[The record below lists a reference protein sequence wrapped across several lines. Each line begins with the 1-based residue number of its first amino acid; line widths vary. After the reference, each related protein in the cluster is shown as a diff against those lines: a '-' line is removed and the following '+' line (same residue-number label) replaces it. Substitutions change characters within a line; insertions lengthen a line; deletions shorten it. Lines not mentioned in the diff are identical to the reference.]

1 MAKKIKVKASV
12 KKTTAKATKTAAK
25 ANKTTASKKVALTK
39 KTQAAKKATLAKKS
53 TATKKTIATK
63 KVALKASKQKVIKSV
78 QSQVSAAPAVSL
90 GQLVPDFSLFATGA
104 KKFQLSAMKGK
115 KIVLYF
121 YPKDATPG
129 CTIEGHDFTKL
140 HNEFKSKNAEVY
152 GVSRDSISSHEKFKD
167 KQCYSIDLISDP
179 EEEIC
184 RTFGVIKTKNMYGKK
199 VLGIERSTFVLDENG
214 RLEKEWRG
222 VSVEGHA
229 QEVLDYLGSKK
240 Q

>member
-1 MAKKIKVKASV
+1 MAKKARTKAST
-12 KKTTAKATKTAAK
+12 KKTTARPTKIAGKAKKTTAAKKLALTKKSQVAKKVTVSKKTTANKKSVAAK
-25 ANKTTASKKVALTK
+25 ANK
-39 KTQAAKKATLAKKS
+39 QM
-53 TATKKTIATK
+53 
-63 KVALKASKQKVIKSV
+63 VIKSV
-78 QSQVSAAPAVSL
+78 SSQVEAAPAVSL

-104 KKFQLSAMKGK
+104 KLFQLSAMKGK

-140 HNEFKSKNAEVY
+140 HKEFKSKNAEVY

-167 KQCYSIDLISDP
+167 KQCYTIDLISDP
-179 EEEIC
+179 EEKIC

-199 VLGIERSTFVLDENG
+199 VLGIERSTFVIDENG
-214 RLEKEWRG
+214 QLEKEWRG

-229 QEVLDYLGSKK
+229 QAVLDYLGSKK

>member
-1 MAKKIKVKASV
+1 MAKKIKVKASA

-25 ANKTTASKKVALTK
+25 ANKTTASKKLT
-39 KTQAAKKATLAKKS
+39 LSKKS
-53 TATKKTIATK
+53 TATKKTTATK
-63 KVALKASKQKVIKSV
+63 KVALKASKQKVIKPV
-78 QSQVSAAPAVSL
+78 QSQVGAVPAVSL
-90 GQLVPDFSLFATGA
+90 GQLVPDFSLLATGA
-104 KKFQLSAMKGK
+104 KQFQLSAMKGK

-179 EEEIC
+179 EEKIC

-199 VLGIERSTFVLDENG
+199 VLGIERSTFVIDENG
-214 RLEKEWRG
+214 QLEKEWRG

>member
-1 MAKKIKVKASV
+1 M
-12 KKTTAKATKTAAK
+12 
-25 ANKTTASKKVALTK
+25 
-39 KTQAAKKATLAKKS
+39 
-53 TATKKTIATK
+53 
-63 KVALKASKQKVIKSV
+63 
-78 QSQVSAAPAVSL
+78 
-90 GQLVPDFSLFATGA
+90 GQLVPDFSLSATGA
-104 KKFQLSAMKGK
+104 KQFQLSAMKGK

-179 EEEIC
+179 EEKIC

-199 VLGIERSTFVLDENG
+199 VLGIERSTFVIDENG
-214 RLEKEWRG
+214 QLEKEWRG